1 MPIALSGCPAR
12 FNPVQSAFFRL
23 PATPTDKETVMDITR
38 LLTRRYAAKKFNPD
52 KKIPAADFEQIKA
65 ALRYAPSSVNIQPWH
80 FTVADDAAGKARIAR
95 CAAAFPPNMAKI
107 TDASHVVVIAARTRA
122 DEEFL
127 AQILAQETADGRY
140 AAAEHA
146 ARADAVRRT
155 FTALHRDTLQDE
167 ARWLSEQAHISLGFA
182 LFAAAALGIDAVPM
196 QPADIA
202 LLDTDLGLAEK
213 GFQAVALAAFGYRA
227 EDDFNAALPKSRL
240 PESAVFGKA

>member
-1 MPIALSGCPAR
+1 
-12 FNPVQSAFFRL
+12 
-23 PATPTDKETVMDITR
+23 MDITR

-127 AQILAQETADGRY
+127 ARILAQETADGRY

-167 ARWLSEQAHISLGFA
+167 ARWLSEQAHISLA
-182 LFAAAALGIDAVPM
+182 LRCLPPPLWALMPCRCSLPTSPCWTPIWGWRKKASTPLPLPLSVIVPKTIST
-196 QPADIA
+196 PPCPN
-202 LLDTDLGLAEK
+202 
-213 GFQAVALAAFGYRA
+213 RA
-227 EDDFNAALPKSRL
+227 CPKVRCSARHKRLSGCLPNCGEGSLKT
-240 PESAVFGKA
+240 VFPL